1 MLIDSRALTA
11 IVLNFRTP
19 DLTLRAARALI
30 ADGLPAQ
37 RLVVVD
43 NASADD
49 SVKLIAGALPGSI
62 VLELPESRGFAAG
75 NNAGAE
81 RLPGDAYLFVNSD
94 AFAEAG
100 AIETLLA
107 RLDAGRAG
115 LVVPRLRN
123 EDGSLQRNVVPRTS
137 LARELTRA
145 SGAGLVLRHPGW
157 STHWAHDEPRRIDCA
172 IGAVVLVRGDAWD
185 ALGGFDER
193 RFMYAEDLDLF
204 WRARARGLEAWFEP
218 GAEFVHLGGA
228 TSSRQWSLA
237 DRAATVAEA
246 EGEMIR
252 AHTARPLAV
261 ATLGVMAAGT
271 GARAVLRRAL
281 GHREQADA
289 LAAFTRGYLRQ
300 AWRRRSG

>member
-1 MLIDSRALTA
+1 MVINPRALTA
-11 IVLNFRTP
+11 VVLNFRTP
-19 DLTLRAARALI
+19 ELTVRAARALI

-43 NASADD
+43 NASGDD
-49 SVKLIAGALPGSI
+49 SVKLIEGALPGSI

-100 AIETLLA
+100 AVDTLLA
-107 RLDAGRAG
+107 RLDTGRAG

-157 STHWAHDEPRRIDCA
+157 STHWAHDEPRRIDWWSS
-172 IGAVVLVRGDAWD
+172 GVQLVSAVVA
-185 ALGGFDER
+185 
-193 RFMYAEDLDLF
+193 
-204 WRARARGLEAWFEP
+204 GLPSVSAS
-218 GAEFVHLGGA
+218 GIAVTG
-228 TSSRQWSLA
+228 RQK
-237 DRAATVAEA
+237 T
-246 EGEMIR
+246 
-252 AHTARPLAV
+252 
-261 ATLGVMAAGT
+261 
-271 GARAVLRRAL
+271 
-281 GHREQADA
+281 
-289 LAAFTRGYLRQ
+289 
-300 AWRRRSG
+300 

>member
-1 MLIDSRALTA
+1 MHARDLTA
-11 IVLNFRTP
+11 VVLNFRTP
-19 DLTLRAARALI
+19 EFTVRAARALI
-30 ADGLPAQ
+30 ADGLPAE

-43 NASADD
+43 NASGDD
-49 SVKLIAGALPGSI
+49 SVRRIEDALPGSI
-62 VLELPESRGFAAG
+62 VFELPESRGFAGG

-94 AFAEAG
+94 AFAKEG
-100 AIETLLA
+100 AIEALLA
-107 RLDAGRAG
+107 RLDAGAG

-145 SGAGLVLRHPGW
+145 SGAGLVVRTPGW

-172 IGAVVLVRGDAWD
+172 IGAVVLVRGDAWQ
-185 ALGGFDER
+185 ALGGFDQR

-228 TSSRQWSLA
+228 TSSRQWSPA

-246 EGEMIR
+246 EAEMIH
-252 AHTARPLAV
+252 AHARRPLAV
-261 ATLGVMAAGT
+261 AMLGVMATGT
-271 GARAVLRRAL
+271 GARAVVRRAL

-289 LAAFTRGYLRQ
+289 LAAVTRGYLQQ
-300 AWRRRSG
+300 ALRRRSA